1 MSKSKLVIKLIIN
14 RLILFICFGVL
25 MHIIFVL
32 TTTERALLLY
42 LNKLSIF
49 HILLII
55 LLMTIPWL
63 GYALRVKM
71 WSGFLGEKIKY
82 QDALKIV
89 VTADVASALSPT
101 AVGGAPVKAALLLN
115 RGFNPGNVGFMLTW
129 GIIEDIIFYS
139 SGIILA
145 MFFSK
150 ELVFD
155 IFNATTNLIVHNQ
168 TIFLTL
174 LIIIIGL
181 ILLSKYKI
189 LPDILKPLHY
199 LPVSFKQKLY
209 TWNEKFRNSIN
220 EMQINFRK
228 AMAFGKLRMIAGMFI
243 LMIQWFAKF
252 SVLAVLLHAFDIDF
266 ETIQIYIRQWV
277 VYVTMLFIPTPGA
290 SGGAEASFMLIFGKS
305 IPSEISFLIVSLWR
319 FFTYYYMLISSVTL
333 YSIISFFQKME
344 GEIEIEVKD

>member
-1 MSKSKLVIKLIIN
+1 MSKSKLNIKLIIN

-63 GYALRVKM
+63 GYSLRIKM

-89 VTADVASALSPT
+89 VTADLASALSPT

-155 IFNATTNLIVHNQ
+155 IYYATTNLIIHNQ
-168 TIFLTL
+168 FIFLIL
-174 LIIIIGL
+174 LIIITGL
-181 ILLSKYKI
+181 ILLSKFKI
-189 LPDILKPLHY
+189 LPDILKPFHY
-199 LPVSFKQKLY
+199 LPDSFKQKLY
-209 TWNEKFRNSIN
+209 AWNEKFRYSIK
-220 EMQINFRK
+220 EMQINFQK
-228 AMAFGKLRMIAGMFI
+228 ALAFGKLRMIAGMLI
-243 LMIQWFAKF
+243 LIIQWFAKF

-290 SGGAEASFMLIFGKS
+290 SGGAEASFILIFGKS

-319 FFTYYYMLISSVTL
+319 FFTYYYMLIASVTL